1 MRKLLILFLFV
12 TLSLLASSRVL
23 LELKPSI
30 NGAISEYRVVK
41 SLPGKSK
48 SQTFLKGSKDIGD
61 YNYIIQYDSENWVY
75 YCPRP
80 AEDTFAVRFVP
91 PARCSLVAFTWIG
104 YNTETGAVGAPVD
117 VFVHLENP
125 LVDYSTYPGIEEYD
139 GTEFSPLGRL
149 LWSGTSSAPA
159 NAVWDTVNIDPGVAV
174 GDTTFFCGYSG
185 VNPLDTIACLCESW
199 RPMPNPID
207 VHTYQF
213 NADGAGGSRGWFA
226 YYYTSQD
233 EALHAGIRAYVFA
246 YFPPI
251 PIVDVEKL
259 PYSYTTE
266 KRKVNINCYYLCGM
280 TEPGFEKVI
289 LYYSVNGGSEDS
301 VVSLNPV
308 SGDSMDGIWQVD
320 IPWVLVGDTVDYYV
334 VGKTYN
340 DKADTSQTYTYAI
353 LEGTPGNFLYI
364 KNDNDPAD
372 IFPDYWMDTCD
383 FWDFEEYGN
392 PDSSVITF
400 YNTVVWRDWGC
411 LSLGRGVNYGVGIYH
426 SDSSWIK
433 MVLDNGGNFW
443 LSDQDM
449 GYGLGICPGYGQQVV
464 PSGHW
469 VREYL
474 GIKGMYD
481 DGSLSGSPVTVFG
494 DSLDLIIGDLFKGIG
509 HQNQGELYI
518 HPEQHWVGNFDSLA
532 NTATTNMSAYGGEI
546 VSYRWT
552 GPSDNYKVYL
562 DFYPFD
568 YIKNPSDTTEIDRV
582 AVDSLVKDVLGWFG
596 YTTGVRDR
604 TIEPG
609 EVIKLLP
616 VGIVTDDALIKF
628 FLPGEAM
635 VSLSI
640 YDNTGRLIKNLK
652 SGIASAGLNTVR
664 WEGKDSY
671 GNSVTSGIYFCQL
684 RTSDRTLTNKFVVIK

>member
-1 MRKLLILFLFV
+1 MRKLVILILTAFVLF
-12 TLSLLASSRVL
+12 ASSRVL
-23 LELKPSI
+23 LELKPAVGTSP
-30 NGAISEYRVVK
+30 SEYRIVK
-41 SLPGKSK
+41 SIPAKQKSIPF
-48 SQTFLKGSKDIGD
+48 TKGPKAGGISD
-61 YNYIIQYDSENWVY
+61 YNYVIRYDSEDWVY

-80 AEDTFAVRFVP
+80 CEDTFAVRFVP
-91 PARCSLVAFTWIG
+91 PATCSLVAFTWLG
-104 YNTETGAVGAPVD
+104 YNDKTGAVGAPVD
-117 VFVHLENP
+117 VFVHMENP
-125 LVDYSTYPGIEEYD
+125 LVDYSTYPGVEEYD
-139 GTEFSPLGRL
+139 GTELSPLGKL

-159 NAVWDTVNIDPGVAV
+159 NMIWDTVNIDPGVAV
-174 GDTTFFCGYSG
+174 GGTTFFCGYSG

-199 RPMPNPID
+199 RPMPDPID

-213 NADGAGGSRGWFA
+213 NADGAGGSGGWFA
-226 YYYTSQD
+226 YYYTSGN

-301 VVSLNPV
+301 VISLNPV

-320 IPWVLVGDTVDYYV
+320 IPGVLAGDTVDYYV
-334 VGKTYN
+334 FGKTYD

-353 LEGTPGNFLYI
+353 LEGTPGNFLYV

-372 IFPDYWMDTCD
+372 ILPEYWLDTCD

-464 PSGHW
+464 PQGHW

-474 GIKGMYD
+474 GIHGMYD
-481 DGSLSGSPVTVFG
+481 DGPLAGAPVTVFG
-494 DSLDLIIGDLFKGIG
+494 DSLD
-509 HQNQGELYI
+509 
-518 HPEQHWVGNFDSLA
+518 
-532 NTATTNMSAYGGEI
+532 
-546 VSYRWT
+546 
-552 GPSDNYKVYL
+552 
-562 DFYPFD
+562 
-568 YIKNPSDTTEIDRV
+568 
-582 AVDSLVKDVLGWFG
+582 
-596 YTTGVRDR
+596 
-604 TIEPG
+604 
-609 EVIKLLP
+609 
-616 VGIVTDDALIKF
+616 
-628 FLPGEAM
+628 
-635 VSLSI
+635 
-640 YDNTGRLIKNLK
+640 
-652 SGIASAGLNTVR
+652 
-664 WEGKDSY
+664 
-671 GNSVTSGIYFCQL
+671 
-684 RTSDRTLTNKFVVIK
+684 